1 MKMLLLG
8 CIIRFN
14 NVYSY
19 LTDNTFL
26 IITPREDLLFTDVFS
41 GFTVHLKQF
50 SVMVSKTSINY

>member
-14 NVYSY
+14 NVYSH

-41 GFTVHLKQF
+41 GFTVHLFFCYGVK
-50 SVMVSKTSINY
+50 NEY